1 MAPAENINPIASE
14 VLVEWNIYIMA
25 EENEGVLE
33 LKLYRLDNSVC
44 KRHREPMSEGPDCG
58 LSVEAR
64 R

>member
-1 MAPAENINPIASE
+1 
-14 VLVEWNIYIMA
+14 MA

-44 KRHREPMSEGPDCG
+44 KRHREPMSEGPDSG